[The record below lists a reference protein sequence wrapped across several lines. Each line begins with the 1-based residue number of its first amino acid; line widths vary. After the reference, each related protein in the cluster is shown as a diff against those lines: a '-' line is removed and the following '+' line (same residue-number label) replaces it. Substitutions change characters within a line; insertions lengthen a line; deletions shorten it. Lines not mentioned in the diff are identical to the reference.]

1 MKYSPMLAAALAL
14 LAGCSDKPKN
24 EPKTAPPPL
33 QIIQEQKQAVDQAK
47 GVGDAIGKQA
57 EEQKKQIDEAAK

>member
-1 MKYSPMLAAALAL
+1 MKYSLMLAAALAV

-24 EPKTAPPPL
+24 EPKPL

-47 GVGDAIGKQA
+47 GVGDALGKQA
-57 EEQKKQIDEAAK
+57 EEQKKQLDEAAK